1 MSIITLKDRMIEAL
15 TRTNVDTKGAVVSR
29 DSEGF
34 WVVTVGDVTL
44 RARRGAVEAFIG
56 DKTGR
61 GSDRGALTDVHTM
74 QKTVQSAIH
83 RRELARNLIKD
94 IQKWTR
100 LAAWSPGVEYAGG
113 DILVASTEGGD
124 PSVKV
129 YFNGRY
135 DSVIALPVEGDESE
149 SQRKISALIHTI
161 ADFND

>member
-1 MSIITLKDRMIEAL
+1 MGVTLKDRMIEAL
-15 TRTNVDTKGAVVSR
+15 KSANVDARCVVVSR

-44 RARRGAVEAFIG
+44 RARRGAVEAFAG

-61 GSDRGALTDVHTM
+61 GSDRGASTDVYTM
-74 QKTVQSAIH
+74 QKIVQSAIH

-100 LAAWSPGVEYAGG
+100 LAAWSPGLEYAGG
-113 DILVASTEGGD
+113 DILVADTEGSD

-135 DSVIALPVEGDESE
+135 DSVIALPVEEEESE

>member
-1 MSIITLKDRMIEAL
+1 MGVTLKDRMIEAL
-15 TRTNVDTKGAVVSR
+15 TSANVDTEGAVASK

-44 RARRGAVEAFIG
+44 RARRGAAEAFAG

-61 GSDRGALTDVHTM
+61 GSDRGTSTDVYTM
-74 QKTVQSAIH
+74 QKTVQSALH
-83 RRELARNLIKD
+83 RREIARNLIKD

-113 DILVASTEGGD
+113 DILVAIIEGSE

-149 SQRKISALIHTI
+149 SQRKISALIHAI

>member
-1 MSIITLKDRMIEAL
+1 MGVTLKDRMIEAL
-15 TRTNVDTKGAVVSR
+15 TQADVDVGDAVVSR

-44 RARRGAVEAFIG
+44 RARRGAVEAFAG

-61 GSDRGALTDVHTM
+61 GSERGASTDVYTM
-74 QKTVQSAIH
+74 QKIVQSAIH

-100 LAAWSPGVEYAGG
+100 LAAWSPGLEYAGG

-135 DSVIALPVEGDESE
+135 DSVIALPVEEEESE
-149 SQRKISALIHTI
+149 SQRKISTLIHAI
-161 ADFND
+161 ADFKD

>member
-1 MSIITLKDRMIEAL
+1 MGITLKDRMIKAL
-15 TRTNVDTKGAVVSR
+15 TSANVDTGDAVVSR

-34 WVVTVGDVTL
+34 WVATVGDVTL
-44 RARRGAVEAFIG
+44 RAHRGAVEAFAG

-61 GSDRGALTDVHTM
+61 GSDRGASTDVYAM
-74 QKTVQSAIH
+74 QRIVRSAIH
-83 RRELARNLIKD
+83 RRELARILIKD

-100 LAAWSPGVEYAGG
+100 LAAWSPDLEYAGG
-113 DILVASTEGGD
+113 DILVASSEGGD

-135 DSVIALPVEGDESE
+135 DSVIVLPVEGDDSE
-149 SQRKISALIHTI
+149 GQRKISALIHTI

>member
-1 MSIITLKDRMIEAL
+1 MGVTLKDRMIEAL
-15 TRTNVDTKGAVVSR
+15 TSANVDSRCVVVSR

-44 RARRGAVEAFIG
+44 RARRGAVEAFAG

-61 GSDRGALTDVHTM
+61 GSDRGASTDVYTM
-74 QKTVQSAIH
+74 QKIVRSAIH

-113 DILVASTEGGD
+113 DILVAVTEGGD

-129 YFNGRY
+129 YFNGRH
-135 DSVIALPVEGDESE
+135 DSIIALPVEEEESE

-161 ADFND
+161 ADFKD

>member
-1 MSIITLKDRMIEAL
+1 MGVTLKDRMIEAL
-15 TRTNVDTKGAVVSR
+15 TRTNVDTEGAVASR

-34 WVVTVGDVTL
+34 WVVTVNDFTL
-44 RARRGAVEAFIG
+44 RARRGAVEAFAG

-61 GSDRGALTDVHTM
+61 GSDRGASTDVYTM
-74 QKTVQSAIH
+74 QKTVQSALH
-83 RRELARNLIKD
+83 RREIARNLIKD

-113 DILVASTEGGD
+113 DILVASSEEGD

-135 DSVIALPVEGDESE
+135 DSVITLPVEGDESE
-149 SQRKISALIHTI
+149 DQRKISALIHTI

>member
-1 MSIITLKDRMIEAL
+1 M
-15 TRTNVDTKGAVVSR
+15 
-29 DSEGF
+29 
-34 WVVTVGDVTL
+34 
-44 RARRGAVEAFIG
+44 EAFIG

-100 LAAWSPGVEYAGG
+100 LAAWSPGLEYSGG

>member
-1 MSIITLKDRMIEAL
+1 MGVTLKDRMIEAL
-15 TRTNVDTKGAVVSR
+15 TSANVDTEGAVASK

-44 RARRGAVEAFIG
+44 RARRGAAEAFAG

-61 GSDRGALTDVHTM
+61 GSDRGTSTDVYTM
-74 QKTVQSAIH
+74 QKTVQSALH
-83 RRELARNLIKD
+83 RREIARNLIKD

-113 DILVASTEGGD
+113 DILVAIIEGSE

>member
-1 MSIITLKDRMIEAL
+1 MGVTLKDRMIEAL
-15 TRTNVDTKGAVVSR
+15 TSANVDTRCVVVSR

-34 WVVTVGDVTL
+34 WVVTVGGVTL
-44 RARRGAVEAFIG
+44 RARRGSVEAFAG

-61 GSDRGALTDVHTM
+61 GSDRGASTDVYTM
-74 QKTVQSAIH
+74 QKIVQSAIH

-100 LAAWSPGVEYAGG
+100 LAAWSPGLEYSGG
-113 DILVASTEGGD
+113 DILVADTEGGD

-161 ADFND
+161 ADFKD